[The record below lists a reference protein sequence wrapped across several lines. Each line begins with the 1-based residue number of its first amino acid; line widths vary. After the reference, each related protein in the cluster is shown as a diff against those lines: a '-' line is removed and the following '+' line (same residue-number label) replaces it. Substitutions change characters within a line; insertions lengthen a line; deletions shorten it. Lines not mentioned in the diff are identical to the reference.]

1 VSEPSGLLLFE
12 LCTLKSKTMNTTE
25 MQQRLEA
32 IQKEAE
38 QIKQAL
44 AKTFPTIQD
53 AKPGDVLEDG
63 CIVIQKFDG
72 AALIAASCLTECR
85 CVWGQFESAFTE
97 LAKQGFTP
105 SQWFIPSIE
114 QLKIAYKVAKQHF
127 SATFY
132 WSSTE
137 ASSTTACNVFFTNGS
152 HYTYS
157 KSFSNCVRAFRLVT
171 F

>member
-1 VSEPSGLLLFE
+1 
-12 LCTLKSKTMNTTE
+12 

-38 QIKQAL
+38 KIKQAL
-44 AKTFPTIQD
+44 AKTVPTIQD

-72 AALIAASCLTECR
+72 AALIAAPILTGFT
-85 CVWGQFESAFTE
+85 CVWGQFEPVFNN

-105 SQWFIPSIE
+105 SQWFIPSVE
-114 QLKIAYKVAKQHF
+114 QLKLAHKLIPDFF
-127 SATFY
+127 SAMNY

-137 ASSTTACNVFFTNGS
+137 ASSTAACGVNFGNGFQG
-152 HYTYS
+152 TGS
-157 KSFSNCVRAFRLVT
+157 KTSSFCVRAFRLIV

>member
-1 VSEPSGLLLFE
+1 
-12 LCTLKSKTMNTTE
+12 MNTTE

-32 IQKEAE
+32 IQEEAE
-38 QIKQAL
+38 KIKQAL
-44 AKTFPTIQD
+44 AKTVPTIQD

-72 AALIAASCLTECR
+72 AALIAAPRSTGGY
-85 CVWGQFESAFTE
+85 CVWGQFEPVFNN
-97 LAKQGFTP
+97 LAKQGFTL
-105 SQWFIPSIE
+105 SQWFIPSVE

-127 SATFY
+127 SATYY

>member
-1 VSEPSGLLLFE
+1 MSEPSGLLLFE

>member
-1 VSEPSGLLLFE
+1 
-12 LCTLKSKTMNTTE
+12 MNRSE

-53 AKPGDVLEDG
+53 AKPGDVLADG

-72 AALIAASCLTECR
+72 AALIAAPVLTECR
-85 CVWGQFESAFTE
+85 CVWGQFEYVFNN

-105 SQWFIPSIE
+105 SQWFIPSVE

-127 SATFY
+127 SAAVY

-137 ASSTTACNVFFTNGS
+137 ASSTTACSVNFFTG
-152 HYTYS
+152 TQGTRS
-157 KSFSNCVRAFRLVT
+157 KTLSYCVRAFRLVT

>member
-1 VSEPSGLLLFE
+1 
-12 LCTLKSKTMNTTE
+12 MNRSE
-25 MQQRLEA
+25 MQQRLET

-44 AKTFPTIQD
+44 TKTFPTIQE
-53 AKPGDVLEDG
+53 AIPGDVLEDG

-72 AALIAASCLTECR
+72 AALIAAPGLIECR
-85 CVWGQFESAFTE
+85 FVWGQFEPVFNN

-127 SATFY
+127 SATNY

-137 ASSTTACNVFFTNGS
+137 ASSLTACGVGFPNGIQLAV
-152 HYTYS
+152 S
-157 KSFSNCVRAFRLVT
+157 KLNSFCVRAFRLVT